1 MFDDLE
7 PAPLGVPAPA
17 NPSANQPPAPASIA
31 GTRAAILAGLKTMDI
46 KGKAYIP
53 VNERVRAFRELYP
66 TWSLLNDILSSDAGV
81 IVMCATIKDEQGRII
96 ANAHA
101 SETIGDGQVNRT
113 SALENCETSAIGR
126 ALGMLGIGIDTAIA
140 TADEVHHA
148 QQRQQAATRP
158 PYQPPAARPP
168 AAAALPPPRDAQQE
182 GMQLAAQAQRMALMK
197 QISAAFKGL
206 DNHAQQAV
214 CDRAGKSTADMN
226 MDELHDLH
234 AMIQQVITDSIF

>member
-1 MFDDLE
+1 MFSDDLE
-7 PAPLGVPAPA
+7 PAPLGVTAPA
-17 NPSANQPPAPASIA
+17 NQSANPTPASVPPA
-31 GTRAAILAGLKTMDI
+31 GTRAAILASLKTIDI

-66 TWSLLNDILSSDAGV
+66 GWSLLNDILSSDAGV

-148 QQRQQAATRP
+148 QQRQQAAQRA
-158 PYQPPAARPP
+158 PYPPPASRPP
-168 AAAALPPPRDAQQE
+168 AAPPPPPRDAQQE
-182 GMQLAAQAQRMALMK
+182 GQQLAAQAQRLALMK

-214 CDRAGKSTADMN
+214 RDRAGKSTADMS
-226 MDELHDLH
+226 MDELHELH